1 MSSFTDYLETAA
13 LNWAFS
19 SNAVTRPT
27 AWFVALFTAAPGETG
42 GGTEI
47 STSGTAYVR
56 KSAAFTISGNL
67 ATNSAA
73 IEWDVAASSWGTV
86 THIAVF
92 DASTGGNMLA
102 YAPLTASKT
111 IASGDVFRIPAGDL
125 DITLT

>member
-1 MSSFTDYLETAA
+1 MSSFTDYTETLA
-13 LNWAFS
+13 LNWLFTA
-19 SNAVTRPT
+19 NAATRPS
-27 AWFVALFTAAPGETG
+27 AWYVALFTAAPGEAG

-56 KSAAFTISGNL
+56 KTAAFTVSGNL

-73 IEWDVAASSWGTV
+73 IEWDVASTNWGTI

-92 DASTGGNMLA
+92 DAASGGNMLA
-102 YAPLTASKT
+102 YAPLAASKS
-111 IASGDVFRIPAGDL
+111 IGAGDVFRIPAGDL